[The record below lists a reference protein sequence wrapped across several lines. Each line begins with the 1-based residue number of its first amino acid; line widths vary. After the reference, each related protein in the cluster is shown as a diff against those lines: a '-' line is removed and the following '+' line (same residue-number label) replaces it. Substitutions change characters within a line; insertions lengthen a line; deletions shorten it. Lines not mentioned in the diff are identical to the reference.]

1 MQGLVY
7 IFIALAALGLGV
19 LAYFGLT
26 FTPIEAFVTA
36 LCFGTLFTL
45 VHERTLRRRSEARME
60 RGIAELSRLLS
71 TDAQAGSVLSQR
83 VNALVDVDA
92 GRRIEA
98 AEADISVLGN
108 VVRQVAEAV
117 AELEQDRVRRSA
129 GATAPPAAA
138 AAPTKPARV
147 EPVIAPQDLRRA
159 IAAGSLVFHAAPVML
174 LPMRRPFAH
183 DLLARLAQPEGKL
196 LEPHDF
202 MPRLGYEDIHR
213 RIDAMMLDEAVVI
226 ARRVRMAGQG
236 TLLCSHLS
244 RATLHDSAAMENLVA
259 VIDANRAIAEM
270 IMLRIAEAD
279 FRALPTNRRAALAT
293 IARKGATLSLTGAA
307 SLRLDFAEAAA
318 LGVRTVRVDAARF
331 VGAPETLSD
340 FHAPDIVA
348 FTRRHGIEILATDVV
363 TEQQV
368 LSLFEDGVL
377 LAAGAHLGP
386 SEPVRAEPVTE
397 PLPRGQGTAAPRL
410 SAG

>member
-36 LCFGTLFTL
+36 LSCGTLFTL
-45 VHERTLRRRSEARME
+45 ILERMLRRRAEARIE
-60 RGIAELSRLLS
+60 RGIEELSRLLS

-92 GRRIEA
+92 GQRLEA

-117 AELEQDRVRRSA
+117 AELEQDRARRAS
-129 GATAPPAAA
+129 GVTAPVALPPEPAR
-138 AAPTKPARV
+138 PARV
-147 EPVIAPQDLRRA
+147 EPIVAPQELRRA
-159 IAAGSLVFHAAPVML
+159 IAGGSLVFQSAPVML

-183 DLLARLAQPEGKL
+183 DLLARLVQPEGRL

-226 ARRVRMAGQG
+226 ARRVRMAGQSTLIG
-236 TLLCSHLS
+236 THVS
-244 RATLHDSAAMENLVA
+244 RATLHDAAAMENLVA

-270 IMLRIAEAD
+270 ILLRIAEPD

-293 IARKGATLSLTGAA
+293 IARKGATLSLTGAT
-307 SLRLDFAEAAA
+307 SLRLDFPELSA
-318 LGVRTVRVDAARF
+318 LGVRSVRIDAARF
-331 VGAPETLSD
+331 VTAPEQLSD

-348 FTRRHGIEILATDVV
+348 FTRRYGIEILATDVV

-377 LAAGAHLGP
+377 LAMGPHLGRP
-386 SEPVRAEPVTE
+386 EPVRTDLVTE
-397 PLPRGQGTAAPRL
+397 PLPKAQGTIATRL